1 MRLIKIHSLI
11 AGTGIKGELSRE
23 TALRLSA
30 RVFKCALRT
39 MGVPVRDAGIL
50 GNGLAGAGLKLL
62 DFFADSTV
70 EEALPKLEQ
79 YPWPWVI
86 IHLRPKDWK
95 PLRPSIFSAKF
106 VVSQPDKDTTIPEL
120 REWARDLGL
129 GYFSILDFSSITA
142 TALLELKCQAV
153 RR

>member
-1 MRLIKIHSLI
+1 
-11 AGTGIKGELSRE
+11 
-23 TALRLSA
+23 
-30 RVFKCALRT
+30 